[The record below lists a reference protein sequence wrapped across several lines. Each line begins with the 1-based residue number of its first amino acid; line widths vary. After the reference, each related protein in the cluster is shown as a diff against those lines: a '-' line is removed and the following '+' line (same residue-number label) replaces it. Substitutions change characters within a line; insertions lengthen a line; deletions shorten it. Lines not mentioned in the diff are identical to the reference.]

1 MVPAILAELH
11 RIALAVDHL
20 ELLTVQIGGIP
31 TQLGQNVLAQDGARH
46 MPGGVEHYGA
56 DLAGEDGGG
65 PLLLADDDPTGED
78 LAAGL
83 HHAKAVIRDI
93 DQHVATGE
101 VIHQIPAPQ
110 VAQQQAGTHLRPGIE
125 PGAGLATYDAVC
137 GQAVA
142 ALELLDGLLGVR
154 VVEAVLMG
162 GGTIPQLVED
172 GADLP
177 ELGGALP
184 GSQGRHVQGRPMLG
198 HGHGQQLAHFIAY
211 GLIFG
216 DLGPELFDLIQQVVT
231 QGLMGQG
238 LGQVQLEGLH
248 LLAGDQV
255 HGAPGLLETRQLA
268 EGFVVEGAAPI
279 GRGLLQLL
287 PEPIEIRVQLGKHRL
302 LQLQLQLMAC
312 LFCGAVLIPVMLDAG
327 TGHHHLFCAGMDHA
341 SRPAAQPDKV
351 CQCQPILLTHASYH
365 ACLKSV
371 HFGLSGATVRCP

>member
-1 MVPAILAELH
+1 MPAIFAELH
-11 RIALAVDHL
+11 RVALAVDHL
-20 ELLTVQIGGIP
+20 ELLPIEVGRIP
-31 TQLGQNVLAQDGARH
+31 SQLGQNVLAQDGARH
-46 MPGGVEHYGA
+46 MPGRVEHDGA

-65 PLLLADDDPTGED
+65 PLLLADDDATGED

-83 HHAKAVIRDI
+83 HHAQAVIRDV

-125 PGAGLATYDAVC
+125 PGAGLTADDAVG
-137 GQAVA
+137 GQAMA
-142 ALELLDGLLGVR
+142 ALELLDGLFCLGVIGGIL
-154 VVEAVLMG
+154 VVR
-162 GGTIPQLVED
+162 GTVPQLVED
-172 GADLP
+172 GADLAK
-177 ELGGALP
+177 LGSALP

-216 DLGPELFDLIQQVVT
+216 DLGPELLDLIQQVVT
-231 QGLMGQG
+231 QGLVGQG
-238 LGQVQLEGLH
+238 LGQIELEGLH
-248 LLAGDQV
+248 LLAGDQI

-268 EGFVVEGAAPI
+268 EGFVIEGATPV

-287 PEPIEIRVQLGKHRL
+287 PEPVEIRVQLGKHRL
-302 LQLQLQLMAC
+302 LQLQFQLMAR

-351 CQCQPILLTHASYH
+351 CQCQPILLTHAY
-365 ACLKSV
+365 LKSV